1 VDEKS
6 KQYWAGLRER
16 LESESDSE
24 KLSTLWGVDLFF
36 GLPPDLRWLLDEL
49 EKGSSNSTHN
59 CGKTITQVH

>member
-1 VDEKS
+1 MDEKS

-24 KLSTLWGVDLFF
+24 KLKTLYVVEWLW
-36 GLPPDLRWLLDEL
+36 GLPPDLQWLFDEL

-59 CGKTITQVH
+59 CGKTITRVH